1 MLHTNKCNLM
11 FALTG
16 TGREPFIHAKQTAV
30 QWLANW
36 PGRSFMRSPSAPY
49 GLFVLNMMR
58 F

>member
-1 MLHTNKCNLM
+1 M